1 MKKLKSLKKIIEENN
16 ISTDKYFEKENYEI
30 KLKKFNLEISLKK
43 MNIMGFLEKY
53 DGDEI
58 FYLLLNYESTTVI
71 DLLNIQQVIRD
82 GKLSRNIY
90 NFLKEI
96 PDKYVNEARKEYII
110 QSSPNLYGS
119 ANYDYW

>member
-16 ISTDKYFEKENYEI
+16 INIDKYFEKENYEI

-43 MNIMGFLEKY
+43 MNIMDFLKEY

-58 FYLLLNYESTTVI
+58 FYLLLNYEKTTVI

-110 QSSPNLYGS
+110 RSSPNLYGS
-119 ANYDYW
+119 ANYDY